1 MTQTV
6 SETGKLAGKLAL
18 VTGATRGIGWAVA
31 RLFAA
36 EGAHVIALG
45 RTQGALE
52 ELDDVIQQDGKGSCT
67 LLPLDMVEHPDGL
80 DIAARSIYDRW
91 GHLDILVGNA
101 AMLGPMTPFGHVKP
115 EEWDKLLKL
124 NLTANYRLIRAFDPL
139 LQQAEAGRAIFVTS
153 SAAARNEPYW
163 GPYGTTKAALEYMV
177 RTYAA
182 ECEGTT
188 SKVLA
193 NLLDPSGT
201 RTAMRAEAKPGEDP
215 DTLPAPA
222 DIAPAFLPLALADC
236 PHNGQVIKA
245 REVLGIKM
253 GPLN

>member
-1 MTQTV
+1 M
-6 SETGKLAGKLAL
+6 SDKKLDGKIAL

-31 RLFAA
+31 RLFAQ

-52 ELDDVIQQDGKGSCT
+52 ELDDLIQNDGGKCT

-91 GHLDILVGNA
+91 GHIDILVGNA
-101 AMLGPMTPFGHVKP
+101 AKLGPMSPIGHVKP
-115 EEWDKLLKL
+115 DEWEKLVSL

-139 LQQAEAGRAIFVTS
+139 LQQAPAGRGIFVTS
-153 SAAARNEPYW
+153 SAAAKNEPYW

-188 SKVLA
+188 SKVRA

-201 RTAMRAEAKPGEDP
+201 RTAMRAEAMPGEDP
-215 DTLPAPA
+215 ETLPSPS
-222 DIAPAFLPLALADC
+222 DIAPAFLPLAQSDC

-253 GPLN
+253 GPLR

>member
-1 MTQTV
+1 MTDQ
-6 SETGKLAGKLAL
+6 SSPSGKLAGKLAL

-31 RLFAA
+31 RLFAS

-52 ELDDVIQQDGKGSCT
+52 ELDDLIQQDGKGACT

-101 AMLGPMTPFGHVKP
+101 GMLGPMTPLGHVKP
-115 EEWDKLLKL
+115 DEWDKLVSL

-139 LQQAEAGRAIFVTS
+139 LQQAEAGRAIFVS
-153 SAAARNEPYW
+153 SGAAAKNLPYW
-163 GPYGTTKAALEYMV
+163 GPYGTTKAALEYMT

-182 ECEGTT
+182 ECAGIS
-188 SKVLA
+188 SKVKA
-193 NLLDPSGT
+193 NLVDPGGT
-201 RTAMRAEAKPGEDP
+201 RTAMRAEAMPGEDP
-215 DTLPAPA
+215 ETLPAPA
-222 DIAPAFLPLALADC
+222 DIAPAFLPLALPDC
-236 PHNGQVIKA
+236 PHNGEVIKA
-245 REVLGIKM
+245 REALG
-253 GPLN
+253 L